1 MDEGEGE
8 SSSPARPLGGPSPR
22 DALRNEIYERLLDSG
37 NEEVISNPNLR
48 DLLDA
53 HLSRLPLR
61 YGLDLNMESVED
73 VLLHQ
78 KILADAEDPDKR
90 PIFHV
95 RFMKVQKC
103 IRTGACEG
111 DVQQQ
116 SVRIDSN
123 GKGYSDIVHEGDM
136 VPNLRDR
143 GIEFEPCSKL
153 EDLNLDVKDI
163 AQEIRD
169 SKEVHSMRHDIK
181 DVPIHEIIFSSID
194 KPKLLSQVNYDY
206 LINITKGFSLSG
218 SIWGTLFYIIRISSR
233 DDYGPGEPD
242 YNDHQ
247 NLVQTFFGFILW
259 VRGGLY
265 TAQCW
270 VGMYHVD
277 CTRLSSILNL
287 GPLSF
292 PISSLSALLADI
304 GLNIREAHVFS
315 TTDGY
320 SLDVFEVD
328 GWPEE
333 ETDGLLKELDA
344 AAIAYNEGSLSGAS
358 RCSSTEKVLGSQS
371 KVVDWEIDRR
381 FLKMGKKIARGSC
394 GDLYRATYLG
404 QDVAVKILRADQL
417 NEALLLEFNQEVD
430 ILRRVHHKNIVHYL
444 GACVKPTELCIIT
457 EYMTGGNLYDHLHKE
472 HISLE
477 LPHLLKFSIDIC
489 KGMDYLHQNNIIHRD
504 LKTANL
510 LLDANSVVKV
520 GDFGVA
526 RFQNQEGVMTAETGT
541 YRWMAPEVIN
551 HQHYDNKADVF
562 SFAIVLWELA
572 TSRVPYDNMTPLQA
586 ALGVRQG
593 LRPDI
598 PKDMHPRLAAL
609 MQRCW
614 DEVPSK
620 RPSFEEITQEL
631 EELLHQVQVCLLFV
645 WFAPMGLLSKGSISL
660 VILIL
665 FLVSCCD
672 GSRTMHA
679 WYQNPAGK
687 KTSGGFFEFLPRAMP
702 IPPSGPSKRHNSIG
716 LHGQTTP

>member
-8 SSSPARPLGGPSPR
+8 SSSPARPLGGLSPR

-61 YGLDLNMESVED
+61 YGLDLNMERVED

-95 RFMKVQKC
+95 RFMKC

-136 VPNLRDR
+136 VPNLRNRDR

-194 KPKLLSQVNYDY
+194 KPKLLSQ
-206 LINITKGFSLSG
+206 
-218 SIWGTLFYIIRISSR
+218 
-233 DDYGPGEPD
+233 
-242 YNDHQ
+242 
-247 NLVQTFFGFILW
+247 
-259 VRGGLY
+259 
-265 TAQCW
+265 
-270 VGMYHVD
+270 
-277 CTRLSSILNL
+277 
-287 GPLSF
+287 
-292 PISSLSALLADI
+292 LSALLADV

-344 AAIAYNEGSLSGAS
+344 AAVAYNEGSLSGAS

-417 NEALLLEFNQEVD
+417 NEVLLLEFNQEVD
-430 ILRRVHHKNIVHYL
+430 ILRRVHHKNIVHYI

-472 HISLE
+472 HISFE

-631 EELLHQVQVCLLFV
+631 EELLHQVQ
-645 WFAPMGLLSKGSISL
+645 ASS
-660 VILIL
+660 
-665 FLVSCCD
+665 
-672 GSRTMHA
+672 
-679 WYQNPAGK
+679 
-687 KTSGGFFEFLPRAMP
+687 KTSP
-702 IPPSGPSKRHNSIG
+702 
-716 LHGQTTP
+716 

>member
-61 YGLDLNMESVED
+61 YGLDLNMERVED

-95 RFMKVQKC
+95 RFMKVQK
-103 IRTGACEG
+103 TGACE
-111 DVQQQ
+111 DDAQQQ

-181 DVPIHEIIFSSID
+181 DVAIHEIIFSSID
-194 KPKLLSQVNYDY
+194 KPKLLSQICYPDFLFTVSSS
-206 LINITKGFSLSG
+206 LTSSGKGE
-218 SIWGTLFYIIRISSR
+218 IHVV
-233 DDYGPGEPD
+233 PGMICLAYASTVALLRFLCNKESP
-242 YNDHQ
+242 
-247 NLVQTFFGFILW
+247 FILDMGELYD
-259 VRGGLY
+259 GGYQASHRNQVVTNQNFY
-265 TAQCW
+265 TTTYSTCLMM
-270 VGMYHVD
+270 MYF
-277 CTRLSSILNL
+277 IEKQ
-287 GPLSF
+287 
-292 PISSLSALLADI
+292 IKYLSALLADI

-333 ETDGLLKELDA
+333 ETDGLLKELDD

-430 ILRRVHHKNIVHYL
+430 ILRRVHHKNIVHYI

-457 EYMTGGNLYDHLHKE
+457 EYMTGGNLYDHLHKQ

-598 PKDMHPRLAAL
+598 PKDMHPTLAAL

-687 KTSGGFFEFLPRAMP
+687 KKSGGFFEFLPRAMP

>member
-61 YGLDLNMESVED
+61 YGLDLNMERVED

-103 IRTGACEG
+103 IQTGACE
-111 DVQQQ
+111 DDAQQQ

-136 VPNLRDR
+136 VPNLRNRDR

-181 DVPIHEIIFSSID
+181 DVAIHEIIFSSID
-194 KPKLLSQVNYDY
+194 KPKLLSQ
-206 LINITKGFSLSG
+206 
-218 SIWGTLFYIIRISSR
+218 
-233 DDYGPGEPD
+233 
-242 YNDHQ
+242 
-247 NLVQTFFGFILW
+247 
-259 VRGGLY
+259 
-265 TAQCW
+265 
-270 VGMYHVD
+270 
-277 CTRLSSILNL
+277 
-287 GPLSF
+287 
-292 PISSLSALLADI
+292 LSALLADI

-333 ETDGLLKELDA
+333 ETDGLLKELDD

-430 ILRRVHHKNIVHYL
+430 ILRRVHHKNIVHYI

-457 EYMTGGNLYDHLHKE
+457 EYMTGGNLYDHLHKQ

-598 PKDMHPRLAAL
+598 PKDMHPTLAAL

-614 DEVPSK
+614 DEIPSK

-631 EELLHQVQVCLLFV
+631 EELLHQVQ
-645 WFAPMGLLSKGSISL
+645 ASS
-660 VILIL
+660 
-665 FLVSCCD
+665 
-672 GSRTMHA
+672 
-679 WYQNPAGK
+679 
-687 KTSGGFFEFLPRAMP
+687 KTSP
-702 IPPSGPSKRHNSIG
+702 
-716 LHGQTTP
+716 